1 MNRLLALV
9 ASVLLT
15 FGSVLTYAA
24 QAAAPETVIGEALA
38 LDLAAR
44 RLTGAPQVGFT
55 VYIGSAASDRWLR
68 EVWVQVDRQPMTR
81 YLFSQAESE
90 ALRSGGLH
98 LLLADTLTPGQHRV
112 RAQAAAVGL
121 DPRRNDDRSRAQ
133 VEIVIDQGDAP
144 IELELSWATAAYVG
158 NTALK
163 AAVRQPTAA
172 AGLGGAVAA
181 SDPRLRA
188 IRFLDA
194 TGRRYRAELA
204 FRQLQ
209 MTVPS
214 VEHPL
219 RVTYSAAATPAS
231 LGSAGPCEAAPSLS
245 CDRINA
251 TLGYTLLDQSQGL
264 KAAEAFRRVRA
275 PGPYATAA
283 LLGLGWAL
291 LAPPDGEAAAT
302 LETAAE
308 QPGRASRHPL
318 RTMPPKE
325 RDAAIRAA
333 LVPWIELIGRDPTD
347 PAVQEGLV
355 AIAWALS
362 TLGAQVQAQ
371 DYYNRAISQLTEVL
385 GHVDKAKAELA
396 TTPLLAGVI
405 ATVPSEA
412 WHWDLADR
420 LPDPRWWVLPISA
433 APETFHLEAL
443 LQQPAFRER
452 LVTLRDL
459 HEAKASLLEQRAHLT
474 ALASSDA
481 GARVA
486 DIDRLLPALDAG
498 IAEQIGQADRLAL
511 AQLLAIKKQT
521 QQTLV
526 EARFGLAQLYDRVAE
541 VATP

>member
-1 MNRLLALV
+1 MSRLLALV
-9 ASVLLT
+9 TAVLLT
-15 FGSVLTYAA
+15 LGNVLPSAA

-44 RLTGAPQVGFT
+44 RLTGAPPAGFT

-98 LLLADTLTPGQHRV
+98 LLLADTLTPGPHRV

-144 IELELSWATAAYVG
+144 IELELSWAAAAYVG

-163 AAVRQPTAA
+163 ATVRQPTAA
-172 AGLGGAVAA
+172 ADLGSAIAA

-188 IRFLDA
+188 VRFLDA

-204 FRQLQ
+204 FRELQ

-214 VEHPL
+214 AERPA
-219 RVTYSAAATPAS
+219 RATYSAAAMPAS
-231 LGSAGPCEAAPSLS
+231 LASAGPCEAAPSLS
-245 CDRINA
+245 CDRVNA

-291 LAPPDGEAAAT
+291 LAPPDGEAVA
-302 LETAAE
+302 ETAAE
-308 QPGRASRHPL
+308 QPVRASRHPL

-333 LVPWIELIGRDPTD
+333 LVPWIELIGRDPTA

-371 DYYNRAISQLTEVL
+371 DYYNRAISQLSDVL

-405 ATVPSEA
+405 ATTPSEA

-420 LPDPRWWVLPISA
+420 LPDPRWWVLPISG

-452 LVTLRDL
+452 LMTLRDL
-459 HEAKASLLEQRAHLT
+459 HEAKASLLEQRARLT
-474 ALASSDA
+474 TLASPDA

-511 AQLLAIKKQT
+511 AQLLTIKKQT